1 MFQLIL
7 VIHVLVALALIFLVL
22 IQHGKGADM
31 GAGFGQGSSNTVMG
45 SQGAMPFLFKL
56 TMGLAAIFF
65 ATSLSLGYLGSQ
77 MAKKSVV
84 LKIPTQKT
92 SVNVSPQ
99 SNLSGDKEN
108 KSRDM

>member
-7 VIHVLVALALIFLVL
+7 VIHVLVALALIGLVL

-56 TMGLAAIFF
+56 TMGLGAIFF

-77 MAKKSVV
+77 VAKKSVV
-84 LKIPTQKT
+84 LQIPTQKT
-92 SVNVSPQ
+92 TVSPQ
-99 SNLSGDKEN
+99 SNLSRDKEN
-108 KSRDM
+108 ESRDM